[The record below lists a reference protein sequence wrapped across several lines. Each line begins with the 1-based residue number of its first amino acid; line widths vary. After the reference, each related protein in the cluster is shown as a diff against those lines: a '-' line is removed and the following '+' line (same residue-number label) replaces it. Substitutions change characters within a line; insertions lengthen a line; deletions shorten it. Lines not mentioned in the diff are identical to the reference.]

1 MLRSMLRFQV
11 DSLFRISHTDPWVG
25 GDVHRTSRTIN
36 FQVYILRG
44 MPCDT
49 TLRAHCAT
57 ALPYSLHKCGAKP
70 LQATAVDTGTLF
82 GSRGFDALQNTR
94 SSGNAIHGRVPDEPG
109 QRPEVSADGGGDAPP
124 DGNVIVARL
133 LGGVEYGRPLT
144 SSASCTWPCTCTDR
158 HGSTGLP
165 SPDTCLAPIHSV
177 FSLPLLASRPIV
189 DKNSGTCK

>member
-1 MLRSMLRFQV
+1 MLRFQV

-36 FQVYILRG
+36 FQVPFPGACSVASLRHTVSLLCEYALQMRG
-44 MPCDT
+44 LMP
-49 TLRAHCAT
+49 
-57 ALPYSLHKCGAKP
+57 S
-70 LQATAVDTGTLF
+70 QATQLDTPMHVTSRSPGAV
-82 GSRGFDALQNTR
+82 QNTR

-144 SSASCTWPCTCTDR
+144 SSAP
-158 HGSTGLP
+158 
-165 SPDTCLAPIHSV
+165 
-177 FSLPLLASRPIV
+177 
-189 DKNSGTCK
+189 

>member
-1 MLRSMLRFQV
+1 MLRSMLHIQV

-36 FQVYILRG
+36 FQVPTLWG
-44 MPCDT
+44 TPCG
-49 TLRAHCAT
+49 T
-57 ALPYSLHKCGAKP
+57 ALRHAVPLHCQPSLQKCGAMQ

-144 SSASCTWPCTCTDR
+144 SSAPCTWPWTCTDR

-177 FSLPLLASRPIV
+177 FRLPLLASRPVV